1 MKLIGLVGGTGWVST
16 IDYYRHFNELIFK
29 KTNGNSTAEVIIN
42 SVNYP
47 VIARLT
53 ATGKWDEI
61 AAIITNAAVVLQ
73 NAGAGCILL
82 GANTMHNI
90 APLVQQALHI
100 PLIHI
105 AEETGKEI
113 VKKGLKKVA
122 LLGTKYTMQMN
133 FFKDKLT
140 EKNIETIIPSA
151 KDIQTINEGIYNELA
166 LGIITP
172 QNKKAYLK
180 IMNRLKEDGAEGIIL
195 GCTEIP
201 MLIKQTDIDLPLF
214 DTTFIHAQAAVNF
227 SLAEY

>member
-1 MKLIGLVGGTGWVST
+1 MEFIGLVGGTGWVST

-151 KDIQTINEGIYNELA
+151 EDIQTINEGIYNELA